1 MSRVRASVALN
12 PDYPPEAALLR
23 DLGAAE
29 EAWRGKL
36 LRALIR
42 AGYSIAHT
50 DVSPAVPA
58 SEPQGDTH
66 DA

>member
-12 PDYPPEAALLR
+12 TDYGPEAALLR
-23 DLGAAE
+23 DLDASD
-29 EAWRGKL
+29 EASRGKL

-42 AGYSIAHT
+42 AGFSIAQSET
-50 DVSPAVPA
+50 APTASA
-58 SEPQGDTH
+58 SESQGGTH